1 MPFLPQGIE
10 PLDKLIA
17 VRLTATEKARL
28 LENADHAGLSLSEY
42 VRRRIFGRRVLA
54 QTDAVMVRELRRLG
68 GLLKHIHN
76 ETRGRYSGNT
86 AEALHS
92 VKAYIEALSRD
103 RQKG

>member
-1 MPFLPQGIE
+1 MPTTPASACPSMSG
-10 PLDKLIA
+10 
-17 VRLTATEKARL
+17 
-28 LENADHAGLSLSEY
+28 GG
-42 VRRRIFGRRVLA
+42 IFGRRVLA

-76 ETRGRYSGNT
+76 ETQGRYSRDT

-92 VKAYIEALSRD
+92 IKAYIEALSRD